1 MWTWMAAWTVGA
13 MVAGSAAVSA
23 QQLPETPTSFQGRP
37 AAAQTADS
45 TNSSHI
51 RLTGQARL
59 SVERAIAGA
68 RQRLTNPRCQA
79 VLSDFVDRHED
90 TLAAILARTGRTAA
104 EHLDLLYFVEGNVSA
119 ACLDNRTRLAA
130 TAPGSRVISV
140 CGARLVPYAI
150 RNATGV
156 EVLVIHELL
165 HSLGLGENPPTSA
178 DITDRVR
185 AGCAD

>member
-1 MWTWMAAWTVGA
+1 MDGRRD
-13 MVAGSAAVSA
+13 GGGRLAAVSA
-23 QQLPETPTSFQGRP
+23 QQLPETPTSSQGRP

-59 SVERAIAGA
+59 SVERATAGA
-68 RQRLTNPRCQA
+68 RRRLTNPQCQA
-79 VLSDFVDRHED
+79 GAFRTPVDRHED

-119 ACLDNRTRLAA
+119 ACSDNRTRLAS

-185 AGCAD
+185 TRCGD